1 MLPAVFDLPM
11 GPSKIKVRDEPF
23 WRMKPPIRVIRET
36 AGIRVARNWSMDT
49 LAKVQEVIAEQ
60 MKRPLSE
67 VTPDSRLE
75 DLGDSLDLIEVIYAL
90 EVAFKVDIPLNS
102 KELEE
107 KLETVSDVGKIID
120 RLIAE
125 RDAA

>member
-1 MLPAVFDLPM
+1 
-11 GPSKIKVRDEPF
+11 
-23 WRMKPPIRVIRET
+23 
-36 AGIRVARNWSMDT
+36 MDT
-49 LAKVQEVIAEQ
+49 LTKVREIIAEQ
-60 MKRPLSE
+60 LKRPLSD
-67 VTPDSRLE
+67 VTPDARLE

-102 KELEE
+102 KAIEE
-107 KLETVSDVGKIID
+107 KLETVSDVGTVID

>member
-1 MLPAVFDLPM
+1 
-11 GPSKIKVRDEPF
+11 
-23 WRMKPPIRVIRET
+23 
-36 AGIRVARNWSMDT
+36 MDT
-49 LAKVQEVIAEQ
+49 LTKVREVISEQ
-60 MKRPLSE
+60 MKIPLDE
-67 VTPDSRLE
+67 VEPDSRLE

-102 KELEE
+102 KVIDER
-107 KLETVSDVGKIID
+107 LETVSDVGTIID

>member
-1 MLPAVFDLPM
+1 
-11 GPSKIKVRDEPF
+11 
-23 WRMKPPIRVIRET
+23 
-36 AGIRVARNWSMDT
+36 MDT
-49 LAKVQEVIAEQ
+49 LTKVREVIAEQ
-60 MKRPLSE
+60 MKKPLDE
-67 VTPDSRLE
+67 VEPDSRLE

-102 KELEE
+102 KDLEE
-107 KLETVSDVGKIID
+107 KLETVSDVGIIID

>member
-1 MLPAVFDLPM
+1 
-11 GPSKIKVRDEPF
+11 
-23 WRMKPPIRVIRET
+23 
-36 AGIRVARNWSMDT
+36 MDT
-49 LAKVQEVIAEQ
+49 LTKVREVISEQ
-60 MKRPLSE
+60 MKIPLDE
-67 VTPDSRLE
+67 VEPDSRLE

-102 KELEE
+102 KAIDER
-107 KLETVSDVGKIID
+107 LETVSDVGTIID

>member
-1 MLPAVFDLPM
+1 
-11 GPSKIKVRDEPF
+11 
-23 WRMKPPIRVIRET
+23 
-36 AGIRVARNWSMDT
+36 MDT

-60 MKRPLSE
+60 LKRPLSE
-67 VTPDSRLE
+67 VTPDARLE
-75 DLGDSLDLIEVIYAL
+75 DLGDLLDLIEVIYAL